1 MFKKLIFL
9 ICIMSFSAHAASSW
23 AENYDFR
30 HSNWGMV
37 GKDVI
42 ASETKLEPV
51 ESNEH
56 IVRYKTQILGKNV
69 ELVYLFIQNKL
80 IGSLYKLEDNYL
92 NSNHFFTVH
101 HNFKAALTQK
111 YGLPKEDTTQ
121 WTNEAFRNVSQK
133 RGLALSLGY
142 VEYLS
147 SWETPRTRISL
158 SLKEKNYSVLC
169 MIEYWS
175 KDYAYL
181 VEEAK
186 AGEIIDPF

>member
-9 ICIMSFSAHAASSW
+9 ICIIGLFAHARSGWS
-23 AENYDFR
+23 ENYDFR
-30 HSNWGMV
+30 HTNWGMGV
-37 GKDVI
+37 KDVV
-42 ASETKLEPV
+42 ASETRLEPV

-56 IVRYKTQILGKNV
+56 IIRYKTQILDKNV

-80 IGSLYKLEDNYL
+80 VGSLYKLEDNYL
-92 NSNHFFTVH
+92 NSNHFFNVH

-111 YGLPKEDTTQ
+111 YGLPTADTTQ
-121 WTNEAFRNVSQK
+121 WTNDTFRNVSQK

-147 SWETPRTRISL
+147 NWETPRTKISL

-181 VEEAK
+181 AEEAK
-186 AGEIIDPF
+186 KEEIIDPF